1 MHKKCH
7 TLGQIISI
15 LRQLDEGIDIGQ
27 ACREHNIAKVTF
39 HRWRRKYAKMEI
51 EDAKG
56 LKKLEKENTELKKI
70 MTDQILNI
78 QALEAVNSKVVS
90 RDRSARPY
98 RK

>member
-1 MHKKCH
+1 MPL
-7 TLGQIISI
+7 TSNV
-15 LRQLDEGIDIGQ
+15 
-27 ACREHNIAKVTF
+27 RETAG
-39 HRWRRKYAKMEI
+39 EI

>member
-1 MHKKCH
+1 
-7 TLGQIISI
+7 
-15 LRQLDEGIDIGQ
+15 
-27 ACREHNIAKVTF
+27 
-39 HRWRRKYAKMEI
+39 MEI